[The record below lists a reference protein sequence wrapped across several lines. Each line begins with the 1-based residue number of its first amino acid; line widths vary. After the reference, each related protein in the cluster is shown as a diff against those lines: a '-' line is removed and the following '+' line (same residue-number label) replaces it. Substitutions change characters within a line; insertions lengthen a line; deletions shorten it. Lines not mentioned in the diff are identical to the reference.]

1 MIWNLK
7 TKEKKFLIK
16 HRPLLSL
23 KLRQHGDWCG
33 PEHNSPLFHR
43 KWLSERFS
51 WQWFKTICSPAS
63 PGIIGS
69 SISRQQHQ
77 TPFISSFSLEE
88 EICLVLSP
96 LGNCSSVAGDRKS
109 YPQQPCYS
117 DDTVYG
123 TWYNGILYFF
133 RKAKL
138 NLISSNKGT
147 RISGK
152 GVKHI
157 RILVIS

>member
-77 TPFISSFSLEE
+77 TPFISSFFLEE

-117 DDTVYG
+117 DDSVYD
-123 TWYNGILYFF
+123 TYISMASY
-133 RKAKL
+133 
-138 NLISSNKGT
+138 ISSE
-147 RISGK
+147 RQSL
-152 GVKHI
+152 
-157 RILVIS
+157 ILSPQIKALGSQEKELSI